1 VRISKLEVVE
11 KIKTKVYID
20 EEYHFLLYPQD
31 MRLYKLEEGMELTDE
46 EYKRIIEDTV
56 LRRGKQKALTLLKY
70 MDRTEYELIL
80 KLKTSGYS
88 QSVIDSIITY
98 VKSYHYIE
106 DARYASQYIR
116 YKKESKSKRQIQMEL
131 MQKGIA
137 SNFIEVAMDEE
148 YFNKEYSNE
157 EYFDNKEG
165 LGDGPEDIAIR
176 KAIYKK
182 VKEKDIDELD
192 EKERTKL
199 MGYLYRKG
207 FSTELIRK
215 HMKTSYY

>member
-1 VRISKLEVVE
+1 MRISKLEVVE

-31 MRLYKLEEGMELTDE
+31 MRLYKLEEGMELTDK
-46 EYKRIIEDTV
+46 EYEKIIKDTV
-56 LRRGKQKALTLLKY
+56 LRRGKQKALTLLEH

-80 KLKTSGYS
+80 KLKISGYS
-88 QSVIDSIITY
+88 QSIIDTIIAY
-98 VKSYHYIE
+98 VKSYHYID

-116 YKKESKSKRQIQMEL
+116 YKKESKSKKQIQMEL

-137 SNFIEVAMDEE
+137 SNFIEIAMDEE
-148 YFNKEYSNE
+148 YFSE
-157 EYFDNKEG
+157 EYFDGKEE
-165 LGDGPEDIAIR
+165 LEDGPEDIAIK

-182 VKEKDIDELD
+182 IKEKNIDELD

-207 FSTELIRK
+207 FSTDLIRK

>member
-1 VRISKLEVVE
+1 MRVSKLEIVE

-46 EYKRIIEDTV
+46 EYKRIIKDTV
-56 LRRGKQKALTLLKY
+56 LRRGKQKALTLLEH
-70 MDRTEYELIL
+70 MDRTEYELII

-88 QSVIDSIITY
+88 QSVIDSIIAY
-98 VKSYHYIE
+98 VKSYHYID

-116 YKKESKSKRQIQMEL
+116 YKKESKSKKQIQMEL
-131 MQKGIA
+131 MQKGIS
-137 SNFIEVAMDEE
+137 SNFIEIAMDEE
-148 YFNKEYSNE
+148 YFAE
-157 EYFDNKEG
+157 EYFDGNGESE
-165 LGDGPEDIAIR
+165 DGSEDIAIK

-182 VKEKDIDELD
+182 IKEKGIDELD

-215 HMKTSYY
+215 HTKTSYY

>member
-1 VRISKLEVVE
+1 MRISKLEVVE

-46 EYKRIIEDTV
+46 EYKKIIKDTV
-56 LRRGKQKALTLLKY
+56 LRRGKQKALTLLEH

-80 KLKTSGYS
+80 KLKISGYS
-88 QSVIDSIITY
+88 QSIIDTIIAY
-98 VKSYHYIE
+98 VKSYHYID

-116 YKKESKSKRQIQMEL
+116 YKKESKSKKQIQMEL

-137 SNFIEVAMDEE
+137 SNFIEIAMDEE
-148 YFNKEYSNE
+148 YFSE
-157 EYFDNKEG
+157 EYFDGKEE
-165 LGDGPEDIAIR
+165 LEDGPEDIAIK

-182 VKEKDIDELD
+182 IKEKNIDELD

-207 FSTELIRK
+207 FSTDLIRK